1 MDKDQKWIDTY
12 TAAEMLGM
20 TPRGVR
26 KQCAEGKIDGARK
39 YGRLWRIPASSV
51 KPQTNAF
58 KSAQQPSE

>member
-26 KQCAEGKIDGARK
+26 KQCAEGKIEGARK
-39 YGRLWRIPASSV
+39 FGRVWRIPKSSV
-51 KPQTNAF
+51 SVQTNAF
-58 KSAQQPSE
+58 KEREQE